1 MGTRHDHCPALE
13 SAKHRTDTRRRLVFS
28 TVRVAREA
36 DHFVGAL
43 QKAEC
48 SGPVA
53 EPAIE
58 TTAISDE
65 RQQFELFSRN

>member
-1 MGTRHDHCPALE
+1 MGARHDHSPALE
-13 SAKHRTDTRRRLVFS
+13 SAKRRTDPRRRLVLS

-48 SGPVA
+48 RCPVA

-58 TTAISDE
+58 TSAISDE
-65 RQQFELFSRN
+65 RQQFELLSRN